1 MGWFS
6 RSARLTLS
14 DFINDPD
21 GYIDVLVSDQITK
34 SRFPRLEDWTS
45 EPSFFTCKYC
55 GRRYK
60 EPQESCRGCGAD
72 VF

>member
-1 MGWFS
+1 MDWIF
-6 RSARLTLS
+6 RAARPI
-14 DFINDPD
+14 DCFINDPD
-21 GYIDVLVSDQITK
+21 GYIDRLVSDQIMK
-34 SRFPRLEDWTS
+34 SSFPRIRNWLD
-45 EPSFFTCKYC
+45 EPRVFTCKYC